1 MAAAAPLAFAAA
13 LWMTNPGP
21 SREIAAL
28 ASTSVSDVTGL
39 MAAVQTAGLRGTA
52 DIQGAVEEVRRIDGE
67 RVIIR
72 GWAVDAKSHLPLTVI
87 AFAGKA
93 YVLETANDASNSISR
108 LVGLSDPAPTNT
120 PFSGTFSCKRGE
132 RIYIV
137 AVTGDGR
144 YSQFRSLAC
153 P

>member
-13 LWMTNPGP
+13 LWMTTPGP

-28 ASTSVSDVTGL
+28 AGASISDVTGL

-52 DIQGAVEEVRRIDGE
+52 DIQGTVEEVRRIDGE
-67 RVIIR
+67 NVVIR
-72 GWAVDAKSHLPLTVI
+72 GWAADAKSRFPLTMV

-93 YVLETANDASNSISR
+93 HVLDTANDVSSSIAR